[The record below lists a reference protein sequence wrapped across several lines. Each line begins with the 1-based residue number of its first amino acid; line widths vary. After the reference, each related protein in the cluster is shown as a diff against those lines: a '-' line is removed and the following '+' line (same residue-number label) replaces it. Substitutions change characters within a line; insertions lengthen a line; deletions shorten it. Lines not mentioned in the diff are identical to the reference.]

1 MHELGIIIH
10 VNKTLHSIAKEHDI
24 TEIGSVTLEI
34 GEVSAIIPDYL
45 SDCWQ
50 YYRQKFPLIEH
61 AELIM
66 EILPAVTYCE
76 DCEKTYATVQY
87 GRECPY
93 CHSGNTYLIAGDECN
108 IKEIEAQ

>member
-10 VNKTLHSIAKEHDI
+10 INKTLHTIAKENDL
-24 TEIGSVTLEI
+24 TKIGSVTLEI

-50 YYRQKFPLIEH
+50 YYREKFPLIEE
-61 AELIM
+61 AKLIM

-76 DCEKTYATVQY
+76 DCEETYPTVKY
-87 GRECPY
+87 GRECPH
-93 CHSGNTYLIAGDECN
+93 CHSPNTYLIAGDECN